1 MKTKTHWQVLPRLSP
16 GKGRHCIFRRRQN
29 RQASLAR
36 NTGRLRPNRGRVKAD
51 SRARL
56 LSGADAAGAPI
67 EDDGRDGTGESGLDA
82 ADWSSLADPGNGGWS

>member
-1 MKTKTHWQVLPRLSP
+1 M
-16 GKGRHCIFRRRQN
+16 
-29 RQASLAR
+29 
-36 NTGRLRPNRGRVKAD
+36 KAD
-51 SRARL
+51 SRALL